1 MSQVTV
7 RGPDGQTF
15 RFPQGTSEDVM
26 RQAMMRHY
34 GNERPAAS
42 AATPAADTSMDFA
55 NAQRRAA
62 AASLPPPGTPGV
74 DIVEAARLRTEAI
87 EGAPPPRGFR
97 PAAAFGYGVREGAIG
112 MAGTLGAAANLAS
125 NVPGLGFLENDLGF
139 EGQRARM
146 DYLFPVGDFKPQGR
160 AEEALRV
167 VGEFVPG
174 VVAAGFARGLTRSG
188 ATVPGSIG
196 RVAHEEVFP
205 LAATIGAQQAT
216 FGSPLQP
223 FAEAGAGLIA
233 GAPASLGRALET
245 TVEQGIR
252 QRLNIDNMTA
262 QEQREMFRA
271 ADRIARTANELG
283 FPITA
288 DEALQNENLRELAFG
303 LMQVPQGAELRASR
317 MARVDMPG
325 RGPGTFRDVVS
336 DQILDTLVET
346 RPPIELA
353 RQAGR
358 GSVEDLRR
366 RRARIAGRYYQRAQ
380 APDQV
385 VDPAALAQIDTLI
398 EDALRIQPTGSPA
411 SAQLQALRQRI
422 TRGDRSNPGWTYET
436 NAGTLDLAY
445 REFRELLDLPV
456 TSPKKLAGTE
466 INALRPAV
474 TALQELT
481 GSNPNIARGRELH
494 RAFTVRERMDPMRGP
509 IAILAQGDGNA
520 SERLESLAESIL
532 YAGDVDPVEVTTM
545 VNRLARVDGGRDAI
559 EGLFRGYVSSL
570 ADNATQ
576 LHARGV
582 QTTPSA
588 VFAASLQGNGR
599 RNLNA
604 FFDALDVADQRAGLP
619 RGGRRL
625 AFENLMEVLDTTVG
639 PAPAAQRNLTADDMV
654 GVAGNQVRRFLSTFR
669 PLMTPAAVLSQNVSE
684 RINQSRLKEG
694 WDAIADA
701 MTATGPEGVEAIRR
715 MATAGRTG
723 PAATRAAIELLAVRG
738 PMLDI
743 QEEEPEE

>member
-1 MSQVTV
+1 MTMAD
-7 RGPDGQTF
+7 R
-15 RFPQGTSEDVM
+15 ELE
-26 RQAMMRHY
+26 RQRAIAIADARRRAAQAEL
-34 GNERPAAS
+34 ERR
-42 AATPAADTSMDFA
+42 
-55 NAQRRAA
+55 QAA
-62 AASLPPPGTPGV
+62 AASLPPPGSGAGDP
-74 DIVEAARLRTEAI
+74 VEAARLRTEAI
-87 EGAPPPRGFR
+87 EGAPPPRNQGAR
-97 PAAAFGYGVREGAIG
+97 LASSVLYGAREMGIGA
-112 MAGTLGAAANLAS
+112 AGTLGATANLAA
-125 NVPGLGFLENDLGF
+125 NVPGLGFMRNDFGF
-139 EGQRARM
+139 EGMRERAEF
-146 DYLFPVGDFKPQGR
+146 LQSKVLPGLAGFEPEGR
-160 AEEALRV
+160 AEGAARV
-167 VGEFVPG
+167 LGEFTPG
-174 VVAAGFARGLTRSG
+174 GIVAGVARGLTRAG
-188 ATVPGSIG
+188 ATIPGSIG
-196 RVAHEEVFP
+196 RVAHEELFP
-205 LAATIGAQQAT
+205 LAATIAAQQAT
-216 FGSPLQP
+216 FGSALQP

-233 GAPASLGRALET
+233 GTPASLGRALET

-252 QRLNIDNMTA
+252 QRLNIDNLSA
-262 QEQREMFRA
+262 QERDQLFSNARRVA
-271 ADRIARTANELG
+271 QIADDIG
-283 FPITA
+283 FPITP
-288 DEALQNENLRELAFG
+288 DEALQNENLRRLAVG
-303 LMQVPQGAELRASR
+303 LMQTEQGAELRASR
-317 MARVDMPG
+317 MARVDVPG
-325 RGPGTFRDVVS
+325 RGPGTFRDAVE

-346 RPPIELA
+346 RTPIELA
-353 RQAGR
+353 RQAGQ
-358 GSVEDLRR
+358 GSVRDLRR

-385 VDPAALAQIDTLI
+385 VDPGALAQIDTLI
-398 EDALRIQPTGSPA
+398 EDAIRAQPQGSPA
-411 SAQLQALRQRI
+411 SARLEALRQRI
-422 TRGDRSNPGWTYET
+422 SRGDRNNPGWTYET

-456 TSPKKLAGTE
+456 ESPAKLSGTE

-474 TALQELT
+474 IALEQLT

-494 RAFTVRERMDPMRGP
+494 RAFSVRERMDPVRGP

-520 SERLESLAESIL
+520 AERLETLAEGIL
-532 YAGDVDPVEVTTM
+532 YAGDVDPTEVATM

-576 LHARGV
+576 IHARGA
-582 QTTPSA
+582 QATPSA

-604 FFDALDVADQRAGLP
+604 FFDALDQADQRAGLP

-654 GVAGNQVRRFLSTFR
+654 GVAGNHVRRFLSTFR